1 MIDEKEKIVRGSGN
15 IFADLGLP
23 DAQNRKLKAQMA
35 MHISRLM
42 KQKGMTQAQL
52 GALVGLDQPK
62 VSKMLRGQL
71 GEFSVERL
79 FGVVNRLGRNIEVR
93 VLETE
98 VAPENA
104 RMSLIGYGVP
114 ANKRIKETG
123 EVGLSQDNAGVVVEH
138 TIGERRAGIGDVGIV
153 GAASVASMGSTGVG
167 SEHST
172 KLTGKREREIRSV
185 G

>member
-23 DAQNRKLKAQMA
+23 DVQNRKLKAQMA

-114 ANKRIKETG
+114 ANKSIGGTG
-123 EVGLSQDNAGVVVEH
+123 EVGLSQDDAGVVV
-138 TIGERRAGIGDVGIV
+138 GQVGIGDVDIV
-153 GAASVASMGSTGVG
+153 GVSSAVSMNSTNVCL
-167 SEHST
+167 EHST
-172 KLTGKREREIRSV
+172 KRTAKREREIRSV